1 MNELIKFKN
10 KYKYKSYNR
19 IPNDDVKT
27 NVIIHDIMSEIV
39 EKVVSTHQN
48 DIQDNKVSK
57 SPSPKNNNME
67 NTLSVIEENEC
78 RICFEEETPENPFI
92 WPCRCKGTSRYV
104 HESCLDK
111 WRYES
116 VGTPAFEICMECRY
130 KYKFQH
136 QYPYEFH
143 TQISINA
150 CVIMICINMLPL
162 LFTYFMSQVDL
173 VNDHTIIRT
182 IMGENNTLVQ
192 HIVNNPRLLSS
203 LSYNMYYN
211 MILTVQ
217 SWIFMSCY
225 VTYICKTVHR
235 KKQFFKKL
243 MKSWFFYFFFM
254 FKFPLLFQTLI
265 DDIAW
270 TTVFV
275 TISTIFIFFEPMN
288 YIILFKKHNS
298 ILIYLD
304 TDNSYTLRNYNE
316 EDDTPQLNQ
325 QQLQLYIEELQNE
338 YSIQGVVV
346 SP

>member
-136 QYPYEFH
+136 LYPYEFH
-143 TQISINA
+143 SQISINS
-150 CVIMICINMLPL
+150 CIIMICVNMLPL
-162 LFTYFMSQVDL
+162 LF
-173 VNDHTIIRT
+173 
-182 IMGENNTLVQ
+182 
-192 HIVNNPRLLSS
+192 
-203 LSYNMYYN
+203 SY
-211 MILTVQ
+211 
-217 SWIFMSCY
+217 
-225 VTYICKTVHR
+225 
-235 KKQFFKKL
+235 
-243 MKSWFFYFFFM
+243 
-254 FKFPLLFQTLI
+254 
-265 DDIAW
+265 
-270 TTVFV
+270 
-275 TISTIFIFFEPMN
+275 
-288 YIILFKKHNS
+288 
-298 ILIYLD
+298 
-304 TDNSYTLRNYNE
+304 
-316 EDDTPQLNQ
+316 
-325 QQLQLYIEELQNE
+325 
-338 YSIQGVVV
+338 
-346 SP
+346 